1 MQHVTIVSSKV
12 LVNGGKVAV
21 INPSRGLRQRDQ
33 FFPYLFILC
42 QEVLSRMLES
52 EFIEGRM
59 ARLKLSFRGPCFQ
72 SYHVC
77 KWHHFMERRRRRRP
91 NLAPRPPLQP
101 STTTI
106 QFTTTNQEK
115 KKKKR
120 TTQPPTLPPKTHPK
134 PNSKSTQTKI
144 KSKSNLMENPYE
156 KLKEKPL
163 DLPSLPPDL
172 PLLPLCMSVW
182 VWYLRE
188 REREMWRRVK

>member
-21 INPSRGLRQRDQ
+21 INPSRGLRQRDP

-77 KWHHFMERRRRRRP
+77 K
-91 NLAPRPPLQP
+91 
-101 STTTI
+101 
-106 QFTTTNQEK
+106 
-115 KKKKR
+115 
-120 TTQPPTLPPKTHPK
+120 
-134 PNSKSTQTKI
+134 
-144 KSKSNLMENPYE
+144 
-156 KLKEKPL
+156 
-163 DLPSLPPDL
+163 
-172 PLLPLCMSVW
+172 
-182 VWYLRE
+182 
-188 REREMWRRVK
+188 